1 MNNTAIR
8 AELQTIVFAS
18 ENHRDFYYE
27 YLPRCRYQ
35 KAGVLC

>member
-8 AELQTIVFAS
+8 AELQTTVFAS
-18 ENHRDFYYE
+18 ENRRDFYYE
-27 YLPRCRYQ
+27 YLQRCRYQ